1 MSAFAGIKVLDLSRV
16 LAGPYSGQLLA
27 DMGADVIKI
36 EEPSGD
42 ELRQWFPRA
51 ENGSTNFMA
60 VNRGKRALVLDLKKE
75 EGRALLMRLV
85 KEADVL
91 IHSFLTPV
99 AERLG
104 VTYDAVKA
112 ANPDLIY
119 CSISGYGTTGEMKDR
134 PGYDLMMQAFTGVM
148 MLTGEPN
155 GPPMR
160 AGLSTI
166 DLSTGFLAFG
176 AISAALF
183 ARATGKARGQ
193 RIDLSLMHTGIA
205 LLGYHV
211 TNYMN
216 AGHVA
221 ARAGSGVGH
230 IVPYQAWKCS
240 DGWVLAGATNDKF
253 WARFATALGLEHLID
268 DTRFQTTVDRR
279 NNREELIPLLEA
291 RFATDTVEQWVTVME
306 SAQVPVSPVH
316 TIDQVVTHP
325 QVLANGMIAS
335 VPDRHGEPMHVIGL
349 PVLFSETPGRV
360 TGRPPELGEHSDV
373 VLRDWLGLSPAEVEL
388 LRDVGVI

>member
-1 MSAFAGIKVLDLSRV
+1 
-16 LAGPYSGQLLA
+16 
-27 DMGADVIKI
+27 
-36 EEPSGD
+36 
-42 ELRQWFPRA
+42 
-51 ENGSTNFMA
+51 
-60 VNRGKRALVLDLKKE
+60 
-75 EGRALLMRLV
+75 
-85 KEADVL
+85 
-91 IHSFLTPV
+91 
-99 AERLG
+99 
-104 VTYDAVKA
+104 
-112 ANPDLIY
+112 
-119 CSISGYGTTGEMKDR
+119 MKDR